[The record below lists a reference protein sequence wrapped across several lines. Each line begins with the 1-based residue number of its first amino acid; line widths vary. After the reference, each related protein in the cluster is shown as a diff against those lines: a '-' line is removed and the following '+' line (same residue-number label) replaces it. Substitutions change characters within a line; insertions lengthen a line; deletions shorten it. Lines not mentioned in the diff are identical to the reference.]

1 MEETQ
6 KAKEMCEIEKR
17 RDREKAKRKKLR
29 RRGIEGRK
37 KAQKKGKEKRVI
49 EGKEDREGN
58 EEGTTQKGE
67 EKIEKQQHGRKK
79 RTSIKS
85 SLWRNKISGL
95 IIAQNNT
102 LLFHQQSILTT
113 PELCLR

>member
-6 KAKEMCEIEKR
+6 KAKEKCEIEKR

-49 EGKEDREGN
+49 VGKEDREGN
-58 EEGTTQKGE
+58 EEGNTKGRGE
-67 EKIEKQQHGRKK
+67 DREIVAWTKE